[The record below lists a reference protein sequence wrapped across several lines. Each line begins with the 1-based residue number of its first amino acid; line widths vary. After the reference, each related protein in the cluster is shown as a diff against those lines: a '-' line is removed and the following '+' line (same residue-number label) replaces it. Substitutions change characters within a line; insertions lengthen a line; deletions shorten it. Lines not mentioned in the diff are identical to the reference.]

1 MRIGSNGNWAF
12 ASRDLFK
19 ATGCEH
25 CVRLSMAVK
34 AEVASVVEKVRPFEE
49 DLSTKLPII
58 QGNQRERKVFE
69 QIKDSLPAGDFLE
82 LEGTNSFGTI
92 QAMRKLV
99 PVIAQGYFQSHIK
112 NYEWSG
118 YADLLVLEGYELTQK
133 DDGTVVA
140 VKAGVVPEEPKYTP
154 WDVKNASDG
163 DPKYQIQLAMYFN
176 ELQELGLA
184 SDQKLGIVLGFSKGI
199 LRYEIEESMK
209 LYRDSLDA
217 LLKVLLLV
225 TPRTITEGFVTSWTC
240 AKKSTCGKVYCDYPG
255 LCASNFKSDRVLELL
270 PNVNHTHGPK
280 IRAAGFSDISAL
292 AKLDAVPEIA
302 GLKPEF
308 ADRYWNAAKVMQL
321 EFDGQL
327 ALMSKVV
334 GSPEVPEP
342 SDGDL
347 FFDVEWFDPVDSTGS
362 FIFMFGVVANDEK
375 FEVFI
380 AETSVEEKEKFDLF
394 LDYALGKLNSHPDMH
409 IYHYNNPEPKKL
421 EMLSERYG
429 GHRAADV
436 EKVNA
441 RMFDLMKV
449 TEASF
454 VPGSGSYSIKSLET
468 YYDADS
474 KLHRGGLVKG
484 GADAM
489 YQFELFRVALTEVK
503 DPVKAGAIM
512 QVIADYNKDDCLST
526 KLMYDWLRTLKFDAV
541 GQITAW

>member
-34 AEVASVVEKVRPFEE
+34 ANVASVVETVKPFEE
-49 DLSTKLPII
+49 DLSKKLPII
-58 QGNQRERKVFE
+58 QGNQRERNVFN
-69 QIKDSLPAGDFLE
+69 QIKNSLPAGEFLE
-82 LEGTNSFGTI
+82 LTEADSNKTI
-92 QAMRKLV
+92 QAMRKSM
-99 PVIAQGYFQSHIK
+99 PVIAQGYFQTEI
-112 NYEWSG
+112 NGFEWSG
-118 YADLLVLEGYELTQK
+118 YADLLVLEGYELTQN
-133 DDGTVVA
+133 DDGTVVV

-154 WDVKNASDG
+154 WDVKNSSEG
-163 DPKYQIQLAMYFN
+163 DSKYQIQLAAYFN

-184 SDQKLGIVLGFSKGI
+184 SDQQLGIVLGFSKGFV
-199 LRYEIEESMK
+199 RYEIEESMK
-209 LYRDSLDA
+209 LYRDSLEA
-217 LLKVLLLV
+217 LVKVLLLV
-225 TPRTITEGFVTSWTC
+225 TPRTITENFVNSWTC
-240 AKKSTCGKVYCDYPG
+240 TKKSTCGKVYCDYPG
-255 LCASNFKSDRVLELL
+255 LCASNFSSNRVLELL

-280 IRAAGFSDISAL
+280 IRAAGFADISSI
-292 AKLDAVPEIA
+292 AKLDAVPEIPD
-302 GLKPEF
+302 LKPEF
-308 ADRYWNAAKVMQL
+308 AERYWNAAKVMQV
-321 EFDGQL
+321 EFGGQL
-327 ALMSKVV
+327 ALMSKIV
-334 GSPEVPEP
+334 GAPEVPQP

-362 FIFMFGVVANDEK
+362 FIFMFGVVGNDEK
-375 FEVFI
+375 FEAFV
-380 AETSVEEKEKFDLF
+380 ADTPVEEKEKFDLF
-394 LDYALGKLNSHPDMH
+394 LNYALGKLTSHPDMH

-421 EMLSERYG
+421 EMLSKRYG

-436 EKVNA
+436 ENINA

-489 YQFELFRVALTEVK
+489 YQFELFRVALKEEN
-503 DPVKAGAIM
+503 DLAKARTIM

-526 KLMYDWLRTLKFDAV
+526 KLMYDWLRTLKFDSV
-541 GQITAW
+541 GQILSW